1 MHFISRHHRCRRVG
15 HNGLSYDRIDLNTI
29 KDLLGLNPVS
39 APGGPGPAGLGGNG
53 RVSPI

>member
-1 MHFISRHHRCRRVG
+1 MFSVSDGLACTLSLTPPVPPVG

-39 APGGPGPAGLGGNG
+39 APGGPG
-53 RVSPI
+53 VSPI